1 MNKTTTESQ
10 QTSYRVKNVEPVMAG
25 SDVRARLFTLAP
37 GDTIPWHYHRESS
50 DHYFLLEGELTIMTR
65 EPDAT
70 RTVGTGSHYRI
81 EPGTTHQIANR
92 SAADCRFLLLQGV
105 GAYDWVKASD

>member
-1 MNKTTTESQ
+1 MSTAATESQ
-10 QTSYRVKNVEPVMAG
+10 QTSYRVKNVEPVMTG

-65 EPDAT
+65 EPDAV
-70 RTVGTGSHYRI
+70 RTVGTGGHDRI
-81 EPGTTHQIANR
+81 EPGTAHQIVNR

-105 GAYDWVKASD
+105 GASDWVKASE